1 MTRLLLVALSF
12 LAALAGLASAQ
23 PAPVPADPFAP
34 LNLLLTEPRLAQ
46 VRSQLAL
53 GDPLLV
59 RARDQLVA
67 EADLV
72 VSRPPN
78 PIVGVLEVP
87 GFYTKHRAR
96 QQAITQ
102 QLRGDASAAHSLAMA
117 FAVTGDA
124 KYADQAEAY
133 LGAWVGALTYP
144 KDGGEWWQVVI
155 DEQRGDTRLV
165 ITYAFPH
172 LLYAHDVLRGLGR
185 VDPAEHAR
193 FVAWLRPFVDYCR
206 QEVCFKNNHH
216 DWQCLFLAA
225 AAHVTQDRALFD
237 LAMRRFRAA
246 FAVKLC
252 PDGALGREL
261 LRGEK
266 AATYTLMALEA
277 MLQTVAIGERHG
289 YAGLRDLTST
299 ITVAVPGH
307 GPRGTPS
314 STRAPGATLRQ
325 AVDHLTDFV
334 LDPQSWQRAH
344 RLLPS
349 AVNGPAS
356 RTEWGWFFEMAHAL
370 WKDPRHL
377 ALCDDAPFGV
387 TPPRAYTSAYT
398 TICFRPLGNGL
409 PPTLAGEGAGDG
421 AAPRSVGLAG
431 SVR

>member
-1 MTRLLLVALSF
+1 MTRALLTVLL
-12 LAALAGLASAQ
+12 ALAGAFAGEVRAQ
-23 PAPVPADPFAP
+23 PVPADPFAP
-34 LNLLLTEPRLAQ
+34 MNLLLTEQRLAQ
-46 VRSQLAL
+46 VKSQLAI

-67 EADLV
+67 EADAV
-72 VSRPPN
+72 VGRPPH

-87 GFYTKHRAR
+87 GFYTKHQAR
-96 QQAITQ
+96 QQAITR
-102 QLRGDASAAHSLAMA
+102 QLRGDASAAHALAMA
-117 FAVTGDA
+117 FAITGDA
-124 KYADQAEAY
+124 RYADQAEAY
-133 LGAWVGALTYP
+133 LGAWVASLTTP
-144 KDGGEWWQVVI
+144 KDGGAWWQVVI
-155 DEQRGDTRLV
+155 DEHRGDTRLV

-185 VDPAEHAR
+185 IDAAEHAR
-193 FVAWLRPFVDYCR
+193 FVAWLRPFVDYAR
-206 QEVCFKNNHH
+206 AEVLFKNNHH

-237 LAMRRFRAA
+237 LAIRRFRAA

-261 LRGEK
+261 VRGEK

-299 ITVAVPGH
+299 IAVAVPGH
-307 GPRGTPS
+307 GPRATPS
-314 STRAPGATLRQ
+314 SRRAPGATLRQ

-349 AVNGPAS
+349 TVNGPS
-356 RTEWGWFFEMAHAL
+356 QQMEWGWFFEMAHAL

-377 ALCDDAPFGV
+377 ALCDDAPYGV
-387 TPPRAYTSAYT
+387 TPARAYTSAYT
-398 TICFRPLGNGL
+398 TICFRPLLNGL
-409 PPTLAGEGAGDG
+409 PPTLAGEGA
-421 AAPRSVGLAG
+421 PRSVGLAG
-431 SVR
+431 AVR